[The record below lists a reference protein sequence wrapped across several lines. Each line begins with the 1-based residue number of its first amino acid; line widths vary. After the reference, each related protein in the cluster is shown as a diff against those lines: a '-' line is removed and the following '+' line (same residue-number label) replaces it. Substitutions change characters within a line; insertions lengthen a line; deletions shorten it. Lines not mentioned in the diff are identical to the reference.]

1 MRYFSILTDQQTRAD
16 KVISAL
22 FEDIYSR
29 SQIQK
34 GFTLGQVKIIN
45 KKDGKSYSNPKYYPR
60 KGDII
65 EMEIKSIPSTLP
77 PDYRPLEIIF
87 ENDDFLVVSKDAG
100 INTHP
105 TPSYAGKFGTLVNQ
119 LIAQV
124 KNFDRERGEDRPGIV
139 HRLDKDTSGLLL
151 VAKNDATLRNLQKLI
166 HDHKVQKKYLAL
178 VIGEVTDTLGTIK
191 SVIGRDP
198 NNRLKMT
205 IKNPV
210 EGREAITHYK
220 VIETLHYLGKT
231 LTLVE
236 VTLETGRTHQI
247 RVHMANI
254 GHPILGDKTYGVEY
268 ENNWAQKHFG
278 LERQFLHAWKLGFE
292 MEKTE
297 YSFEADLK
305 SDLQKVLTIMRD

>member
-1 MRYFSILTDQQTRAD
+1 MYIFTIISDQQTRAD

-22 FEDIYSR
+22 FDGIYSR

-34 GFTLGQVKIIN
+34 WFTLGQIKIIN

-60 KGDII
+60 KWDMV
-65 EMEIKSIPSTLP
+65 EMNIQSVPSTLP
-77 PDYRPLEIIF
+77 PDHRPLDIIA

-105 TPSYAGKFGTLVNQ
+105 TPSYAGRFGTLVNQ

-124 KNFDRERGEDRPGIV
+124 KNFDREQGEDRPWIV

-151 VAKNDATLRNLQKLI
+151 VAKNDSTLRKLQKLI
-166 HDHKVQKKYLAL
+166 HDHEVQKTYLAL
-178 VIGEVTDTLGTIK
+178 VIWEPKDALWTIQ

-198 NNRLKMT
+198 NNRLRMT

-210 EGREAITHYK
+210 EWREAITHYK
-220 VIETLHYLGKT
+220 VVETLHYEWKT
-231 LTLVE
+231 LSLLE

-254 GHPILGDKTYGVEY
+254 GHPILGDKTYGIEH
-268 ENNWAQKHFG
+268 ENDWVQKHFW
-278 LERQFLHAWKLGFE
+278 LERQFLHAWKLAFKMDGEKYEFE
-292 MEKTE
+292 GPLKE
-297 YSFEADLK
+297 DLK
-305 SDLQKVLTIMRD
+305 KVLRTMRG

>member
-1 MRYFSILTDQQTRAD
+1 MKCFSILSDQQNRAD

-22 FEDIYSR
+22 FDDIYSR
-29 SQIQK
+29 SQIKK
-34 GFTLGQVKIIN
+34 GFTLAQVKIIN
-45 KKDGKSYSNPKYYPR
+45 KKDGIAYSNPKYYPR
-60 KGDII
+60 KWDIV
-65 EMEIKSIPSTLP
+65 EMNIQAVPSTLA
-77 PDYRPLEIIF
+77 PDYRPLEIIS
-87 ENDDFLVVSKDAG
+87 ENNDFLVVSKDAG

-124 KNFDRERGEDRPGIV
+124 KNFDREQGEDRPWIV

-166 HDHKVQKKYLAL
+166 HDHKVEKTYLAL
-178 VIGEVTDTLGTIK
+178 VLGELKNSLGTIQ

-205 IKNPV
+205 IRNPL
-210 EGREAITHYK
+210 EWREAITHYK
-220 VIETLHYLGKT
+220 VIETVQYEWKT
-231 LTLVE
+231 LSLVE

-247 RVHMANI
+247 RVHMTSI
-254 GHPILGDKTYGVEY
+254 GHPIIGDKTYGIEY
-268 ENNWAQKHFG
+268 ENDWAQKHFW

-292 MEKTE
+292 MEEVK
-297 YSFEADLK
+297 YSFEAPLK
-305 SDLQKVLTIMRD
+305 TDLQKVLTIIRN

>member
-45 KKDGKSYSNPKYYPR
+45 KKDWKSYSNPKYYPR
-60 KGDII
+60 KWDII

-124 KNFDRERGEDRPGIV
+124 KNFDRERGEDRPWIV

-178 VIGEVTDTLGTIK
+178 VIWEVTDTLWTIK

-210 EGREAITHYK
+210 EWREAITHYK

-268 ENNWAQKHFG
+268 ENNWAQKHFW